1 MKSLAK
7 TISWLIVSGILIAG
21 CSWFESGNFTVGLMA
36 AFWACMLKTP
46 VYWIHEIMW
55 DKTGHKTPK
64 ANPQV
69 VCVACNEA
77 AQAY

>member
-21 CSWFESGNFTVGLMA
+21 CSWFESGNLAVGLMA
-36 AFWACMLKTP
+36 AFWACILKTP
-46 VYWIHEIMW
+46 VYCIHEIMW

-64 ANPQV
+64 ANPKV